1 MLRLTTILD
10 SLDTTIPQLLE
21 NKLYGRKDIEATT
34 NRIGD
39 TSEDTL
45 NKLAIAGLFR
55 DYFGN
60 IQQLKSKEQLDSVF
74 KKWYEGDDTDD
85 NDNGVL
91 GKMVKTK
98 AFADNRSSAK
108 RYLDAYIGNVRE
120 LGDSAR
126 RFSFKKIERGLVDLV
141 NNKKWLESGIVST
154 KSGIYEPDSEDIVH
168 EDDNV
173 LVLDSKTKAKC
184 VKYGSGESWCIGKP
198 ELNYYNTYRLS
209 YGATPYH
216 VLQKNVDGD
225 EHKLVIMNYGDR
237 GYAIADRSNSGKRH
251 GGSGSAMSWSNI
263 ETEIPNLKGMEKY
276 FPYRNITNEERNY
289 GSVLR
294 RKYTNDNLQRYI
306 EDVSR
311 DLVVNNSNVAPED
324 FIRDYVANNHAI
336 SNSQINSLN
345 DTIKDSLIESGY
357 FLSAGEGQTDLLN
370 DRQLRRIIRLKLEN
384 GKSLTDSEF
393 EIVKGDEPLMVIYR
407 KSVKDKYDRFMN
419 ATSGWGRKNHQLSYT
434 ELLTLDDNSIR
445 EYVKTMD
452 SSNVSSFLL
461 KYGMDKTKF
470 LENYGSTSI
479 FDSEQQEANKLIRL
493 ASSGNDKALERL
505 NSYLPDNIEVTF
517 FDDKIEFDGIDTSSI
532 DNDIRYFI
540 DRLGDDRWDD
550 GYYDY
555 YDGDDA
561 RLIEDYKHYLESAL
575 SNQVFREKIESYGIA
590 PTVEAVDAVFD
601 KKELKADILN
611 RISEV
616 VNEASFEAKQEKWS
630 EIVSKASDLLVL
642 STDYRGDGSIT
653 MQLNAFILNGGYDM
667 FNPDG
672 DYDFYSELDSVLD
685 DFLAI
690 YDDDSLPSNEDD
702 IWETIDDGQMAP
714 DTQNIIDFIESQ
726 ADDIVEDDDMD
737 YDEESGDSKGKKE
750 KVIQALRDTL
760 KGLKQPEMATSIDN
774 DLVDIKF
781 DRQRFKMDGSVYV
794 DMFDKKRNKS
804 YEGFIKISDIPTYFT
819 NYKLFEARL
828 RIKTRLREFF

>member
-21 NKLYGRKDIEATT
+21 DKLYGRKVIDATT

-39 TSEDTL
+39 KSEDTL

-74 KKWYEGDDTDD
+74 ENWYD
-85 NDNGVL
+85 GVL
-91 GKMVKTK
+91 GEMVKTK
-98 AFADNRSSAK
+98 DFADNRSNAK

-126 RFSFKKIERGLVDLV
+126 RFSFKKIESGLVDLV

-168 EDDNV
+168 EDDNI

-216 VLQKNVDGD
+216 VLQKNVDGN

-237 GYAIADRSNSGKRH
+237 GYSIADRSNSGKRH
-251 GGSGSAMSWSNI
+251 GGSSAAMSWSGV
-263 ETEIPNLKGMEKY
+263 ESEIPNLKGMEKY

-324 FIRDYVANNHAI
+324 FIRDYVANNHTI

-345 DTIKDSLIESGY
+345 DTLKDSLIESGY
-357 FLSAGEGQTDLLN
+357 FLTAGEGQTDLLN

-393 EIVKGDEPLMVIYR
+393 EIVKGDEPLMVVYR
-407 KSVKDKYDRFMN
+407 KSVKDKYDRFMD
-419 ATSGWGRKNHQLSYT
+419 ATSRWGRKNHQLSYT

-452 SSNVSSFLL
+452 SSTVSSFLL

-479 FDSEQQEANKLIRL
+479 FDSEQQETNKLIRL

-505 NSYLPDNIEVTF
+505 NSHLPDNIEVTF
-517 FDDKIEFDGIDTSSI
+517 FDDKIEFEGIETTSI
-532 DNDIRYFI
+532 DEEIRYFI
-540 DRLGDDRWDD
+540 DRIGDDRWDD

-611 RISEV
+611 HISEV

-667 FNPDG
+667 FNPAG

-685 DFLAI
+685 DFLDI
-690 YDDDSLPSNEDD
+690 YDDDSLPSSNDD
-702 IWETIDDGQMAP
+702 IWETIDDGQMVP
-714 DTQNIIDFIESQ
+714 DTQKIIDFIESQ

-819 NYKLFEARL
+819 NYKLFETRL

>member
-1 MLRLTTILD
+1 MLRLTTILEG
-10 SLDTTIPQLLE
+10 LNIPEPQLLE
-21 NKLYGRKDIEATT
+21 DKLYGRKVIDATT

-39 TSEDTL
+39 KSEDTL

-60 IQQLKSKEQLDSVF
+60 IQQLNNKDQLDSVF
-74 KKWYEGDDTDD
+74 KKWYDGM
-85 NDNGVL
+85 L

-98 AFADNRSSAK
+98 AFADNRSNAK

-126 RFSFKKIERGLVDLV
+126 RFSFKKIESGLVDLV

-306 EDVSR
+306 EDITR
-311 DLVVNNSNVAPED
+311 DLVVNDSNVTPED

-407 KSVKDKYDRFMN
+407 KSVKDKYDRFMD

-445 EYVKTMD
+445 KYVKTM
-452 SSNVSSFLL
+452 SNSNTTSFLL

-479 FDSEQQEANKLIRL
+479 FDSEQQETNKLIRL

-517 FDDKIEFDGIDTSSI
+517 FDDKIEFDGIDTASI

-540 DRLGDDRWDD
+540 DRISDDRWDD

-561 RLIEDYKHYLESAL
+561 RLIEDYKHYLESTL
-575 SNQVFREKIESYGIA
+575 SNQGFREKIESYGIA
-590 PTVEAVDAVFD
+590 PTVEAVDNVFD
-601 KKELKADILN
+601 EKELKADILN

-642 STDYRGDGSIT
+642 STNYRGDGSIT

-685 DFLAI
+685 DFLDI
-690 YDDDSLPSNEDD
+690 YDDDSLPSNEDE

-737 YDEESGDSKGKKE
+737 YDEEDVDGDSKGKKVE
-750 KVIQALRDTL
+750 VIQALRDTL

-794 DMFDKKRNKS
+794 DMFDKKRNKG
-804 YEGFIKISDIPTYFT
+804 YDGFIKIADIPTYFT
-819 NYKLFEARL
+819 NYKLFEGRL
-828 RIKTRLREFF
+828 RIKTRLRKFF

>member
-1 MLRLTTILD
+1 MLRLTTVLD

-21 NKLYGRKDIEATT
+21 DKLYGRKVIDATT

-74 KKWYEGDDTDD
+74 KNWYD
-85 NDNGVL
+85 GVL

-98 AFADNRSSAK
+98 AFADNRPNAK

-126 RFSFKKIERGLVDLV
+126 RFSFKKIESGLVDLV

-154 KSGIYEPDSEDIVH
+154 RSGIYEPDSEDIVH
-168 EDDNV
+168 EDDNI

-216 VLQKNVDGD
+216 VLQKNVDGN

-237 GYAIADRSNSGKRH
+237 GYSIADRSNSGKRH
-251 GGSGSAMSWSNI
+251 GGSSAAMSWSGV
-263 ETEIPNLKGMEKY
+263 ESEIPNLKGMEKY

-324 FIRDYVANNHAI
+324 FIRDYVANNHTI

-345 DTIKDSLIESGY
+345 DTLKDSLIESGY
-357 FLSAGEGQTDLLN
+357 FLTAGEGQTDLLN

-393 EIVKGDEPLMVIYR
+393 EIVKGDEPLMVVYR
-407 KSVKDKYDRFMN
+407 KSVKDKYDRFMD
-419 ATSGWGRKNHQLSYT
+419 ATSRWGRKNHQLSYT

-452 SSNVSSFLL
+452 SSTVSSFLL

-470 LENYGSTSI
+470 LEKYGATSI
-479 FDSEQQEANKLIRL
+479 FDSEQQEAKKLIRL

-505 NSYLPDNIEVTF
+505 NSHLPDNIEVTF
-517 FDDKIEFDGIDTSSI
+517 FDDKIEFEGIETTSI
-532 DNDIRYFI
+532 DEEIRYFI
-540 DRLGDDRWDD
+540 DRIGDDRWDD

-601 KKELKADILN
+601 EKELKADILN
-611 RISEV
+611 HISEV

-642 STDYRGDGSIT
+642 SSDYRGDGSIT

-667 FNPDG
+667 FNPAG

-685 DFLAI
+685 DFLDI
-690 YDDDSLPSNEDD
+690 YDDDSLPSSNDD
-702 IWETIDDGQMAP
+702 IWETIDDGQMVP
-714 DTQNIIDFIESQ
+714 DTQKIIDFIESQ

-819 NYKLFEARL
+819 NYKLFETRL

>member
-21 NKLYGRKDIEATT
+21 DKLYGRKVIDATT

-39 TSEDTL
+39 KSEDTL

-74 KKWYEGDDTDD
+74 ENWYD
-85 NDNGVL
+85 GVL
-91 GKMVKTK
+91 GEMVKTK
-98 AFADNRSSAK
+98 DFADNRSNAK

-126 RFSFKKIERGLVDLV
+126 RFSFKKIESGLVDLV

-154 KSGIYEPDSEDIVH
+154 RSGIYEPDSEDIVH
-168 EDDNV
+168 EDDNI

-216 VLQKNVDGD
+216 VLQKNVDGN

-237 GYAIADRSNSGKRH
+237 GYSIADRSNSGKRH
-251 GGSGSAMSWSNI
+251 GGSSAAMSWSGV
-263 ETEIPNLKGMEKY
+263 ESEIPNLKGMEKY

-324 FIRDYVANNHAI
+324 FIRDYVANNHTI

-345 DTIKDSLIESGY
+345 DTLKDSLIESGY
-357 FLSAGEGQTDLLN
+357 FLTAGEGQTDLLN

-393 EIVKGDEPLMVIYR
+393 EIVKGDEPLMVVYR
-407 KSVKDKYDRFMN
+407 KSVKDKYDRFMD
-419 ATSGWGRKNHQLSYT
+419 ATSRWGRKNHQLSYT

-452 SSNVSSFLL
+452 SSTVSSFLL

-479 FDSEQQEANKLIRL
+479 FDSEQQETNKLIRL

-505 NSYLPDNIEVTF
+505 NSHLPDNIEVTF
-517 FDDKIEFDGIDTSSI
+517 FDDKIEFEGIETTSI
-532 DNDIRYFI
+532 DEEIRYFI
-540 DRLGDDRWDD
+540 DRIGDDRWDD

-611 RISEV
+611 HISEV

-667 FNPDG
+667 FNPAG

-685 DFLAI
+685 DFLDI
-690 YDDDSLPSNEDD
+690 YDDDSLPSSNDD
-702 IWETIDDGQMAP
+702 IWETIDDGQMVP
-714 DTQNIIDFIESQ
+714 DTQKIIDFIESQ

-819 NYKLFEARL
+819 NYKLFETRL

>member
-21 NKLYGRKDIEATT
+21 DKLYGRKVIDATT

-74 KKWYEGDDTDD
+74 KKWYDGM
-85 NDNGVL
+85 L

-98 AFADNRSSAK
+98 AFADNRSNAK

-126 RFSFKKIERGLVDLV
+126 RFSFKKIESGLVDLV

-154 KSGIYEPDSEDIVH
+154 RSGIYEPDSEDIVH
-168 EDDNV
+168 EDDNI

-216 VLQKNVDGD
+216 VLQKNVDGN

-237 GYAIADRSNSGKRH
+237 GYSIADRSNSGKRH
-251 GGSGSAMSWSNI
+251 GGSSAAMSWSGV
-263 ETEIPNLKGMEKY
+263 ESEIPNLKGMEKY

-324 FIRDYVANNHAI
+324 FIRDYVANNHTI

-345 DTIKDSLIESGY
+345 DTLKDSLIESGY
-357 FLSAGEGQTDLLN
+357 FLTAGEGQTDLLN

-393 EIVKGDEPLMVIYR
+393 EIVKGDEPLMVVYR
-407 KSVKDKYDRFMN
+407 KSVKDKYDRFMD
-419 ATSGWGRKNHQLSYT
+419 ATSRWGRKNHQLSYT

-452 SSNVSSFLL
+452 SSTVSSFLL

-470 LENYGSTSI
+470 LEKYGATSI

-517 FDDKIEFDGIDTSSI
+517 FDDKIEFDGIDTTSI
-532 DNDIRYFI
+532 DDEIRYFI

-575 SNQVFREKIESYGIA
+575 SNQGFREKIESYGIA
-590 PTVEAVDAVFD
+590 PTVEAVDNVFD
-601 KKELKADILN
+601 EKELKADILN

-690 YDDDSLPSNEDD
+690 YDDDSLPSNEDG

-726 ADDIVEDDDMD
+726 ADDIVEDDDMV

-819 NYKLFEARL
+819 NYKLFEGRL
-828 RIKTRLREFF
+828 RIKTRLRKFF

>member
-21 NKLYGRKDIEATT
+21 DKLYGRKVIDATT

-39 TSEDTL
+39 KSEDTL

-74 KKWYEGDDTDD
+74 ENWYD
-85 NDNGVL
+85 GVL
-91 GKMVKTK
+91 GEMVKTK
-98 AFADNRSSAK
+98 DFADNRSNAK

-126 RFSFKKIERGLVDLV
+126 RFSFKKIESGLVDLV

-168 EDDNV
+168 EDDNI

-216 VLQKNVDGD
+216 VLQKNVDGN

-237 GYAIADRSNSGKRH
+237 GYSIADRSNSGKRH
-251 GGSGSAMSWSNI
+251 GGSSAAMSWSGV
-263 ETEIPNLKGMEKY
+263 ESEIPNLKGMEKY

-324 FIRDYVANNHAI
+324 FIRDYVANNHTI

-345 DTIKDSLIESGY
+345 DTLKDSLIESGY
-357 FLSAGEGQTDLLN
+357 FLTAGEGQTDLLN

-393 EIVKGDEPLMVIYR
+393 EIVKGDEPLMVVYR
-407 KSVKDKYDRFMN
+407 KSVKDKYDRFMD
-419 ATSGWGRKNHQLSYT
+419 ATSRWGRKNHQLSYT

-452 SSNVSSFLL
+452 SSTVSSFLL

-479 FDSEQQEANKLIRL
+479 FDSEQQETNKLIRL

-517 FDDKIEFDGIDTSSI
+517 FDDKIEFDGIDTTSI
-532 DNDIRYFI
+532 DDEIRYFI

-611 RISEV
+611 HISEV

-667 FNPDG
+667 FNPAG

-685 DFLAI
+685 DFLDI
-690 YDDDSLPSNEDD
+690 YDDDSLPSSNDD
-702 IWETIDDGQMAP
+702 IWETIDDGQMVP
-714 DTQNIIDFIESQ
+714 DTQKIIDFIESQ

-819 NYKLFEARL
+819 NYKLFETRL

>member
-21 NKLYGRKDIEATT
+21 DKLYGRKVIDATT

-74 KKWYEGDDTDD
+74 KKWYDGM
-85 NDNGVL
+85 L

-98 AFADNRSSAK
+98 AFADNRSNAK

-126 RFSFKKIERGLVDLV
+126 RFSFKKIESGLVDLV

-154 KSGIYEPDSEDIVH
+154 RSGIYEPDSEDIVH
-168 EDDNV
+168 EDDNI

-216 VLQKNVDGD
+216 VLQKNVDGN

-237 GYAIADRSNSGKRH
+237 GYSIADRSNSGKRH
-251 GGSGSAMSWSNI
+251 GGSSAAMSWSGV
-263 ETEIPNLKGMEKY
+263 ESEIPNLKGMEKY

-324 FIRDYVANNHAI
+324 FIRDYVANNHTI

-345 DTIKDSLIESGY
+345 DTLKDSLIESGY
-357 FLSAGEGQTDLLN
+357 FLTAGEGQTDLLN

-393 EIVKGDEPLMVIYR
+393 EIVKGDEPLMVVYR
-407 KSVKDKYDRFMN
+407 KSVKDKYDRFMD
-419 ATSGWGRKNHQLSYT
+419 ATSRWGRKNHQLSYT

-470 LENYGSTSI
+470 LEKYGATSI

-517 FDDKIEFDGIDTSSI
+517 FDDKIEFDGIDTTSI
-532 DNDIRYFI
+532 DDEIRYFI

-575 SNQVFREKIESYGIA
+575 SNQGFREKIESYGIA
-590 PTVEAVDAVFD
+590 PTVEAVDNVFD
-601 KKELKADILN
+601 EKELKADILN

-690 YDDDSLPSNEDD
+690 YDDDSLPSNEDG

-726 ADDIVEDDDMD
+726 ADDIVEDDDMV

-819 NYKLFEARL
+819 NYKLFEGRL
-828 RIKTRLREFF
+828 RIKTRLRKFF